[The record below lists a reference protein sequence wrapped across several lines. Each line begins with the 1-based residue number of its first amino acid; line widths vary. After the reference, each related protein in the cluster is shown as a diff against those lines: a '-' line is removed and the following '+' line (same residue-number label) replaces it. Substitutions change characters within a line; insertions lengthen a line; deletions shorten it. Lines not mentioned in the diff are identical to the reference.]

1 MYLVLEGKHSS
12 SSEVTSD
19 VPRRT
24 VCSPL
29 LFLILIN
36 HKTKNSSSTANL
48 EYAATKFNLTKLEK
62 YQHRAVIFVNGDYS
76 RDSSVTSM
84 LNEPKW
90 PALQQRGTKM
100 ASPTTKRNQ
109 HKNYNDVQDSP
120 DVITL

>member
-12 SSEVTSD
+12 RSDVTSD
-19 VPRRT
+19 VPRGT
-24 VCSPL
+24 VCRPL

-48 EYAATKFNLTKLEK
+48 EYAATIRDPYTKFNLTKLEK

-90 PALQQRGTKM
+90 PALQQRRTNIKM
-100 ASPTTKRNQ
+100 IMMYRI
-109 HKNYNDVQDSP
+109 VQMSS
-120 DVITL
+120 L